1 MPENPLNGGRAE
13 VSCEAKGGG
22 GLRLSPQP
30 LVLTLALQRHE
41 EFSFTSLNQE

>member
-13 VSCEAKGGG
+13 VSCEAKAG

-30 LVLTLALQRHE
+30 LVLALELQRHE